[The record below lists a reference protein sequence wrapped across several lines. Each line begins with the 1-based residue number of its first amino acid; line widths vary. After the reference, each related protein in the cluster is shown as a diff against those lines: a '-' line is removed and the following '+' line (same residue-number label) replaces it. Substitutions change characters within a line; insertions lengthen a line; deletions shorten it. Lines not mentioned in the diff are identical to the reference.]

1 MRIFA
6 LLCFSLLSFAA
17 LTQPASAIEN
27 PSNFIARIYATYG
40 HDDVATAFIGE
51 TGPKRIA
58 SKQFLAVLEED
69 QALTLPGD
77 IGYLDADPICQCQDY
92 QNLVVTDINILSND
106 NKKSHA
112 AVTFRAFSDN
122 SLTTTTTF
130 DLVAENEQWFIDDI
144 FDANQHSVRNAIDA
158 NNKALRI
165 KGETLP

>member
-1 MRIFA
+1 MRTFA
-6 LLCFSLLSFAA
+6 LLCFFLLSFAA
-17 LTQPASAIEN
+17 LTQSASATEN
-27 PSNFIARIYATYG
+27 PSNFLARIYAIYG
-40 HDDVATAFIGE
+40 HDEVTAAFIGE

-58 SKQFLAVLEED
+58 SKQFIAVLEED

-77 IGYLDADPICQCQDY
+77 MGYLDADPICQCQDY

-112 AVTFRAFSDN
+112 TVTFRAFRDSN
-122 SLTTTTTF
+122 LTTTTEF
-130 DLVAENEQWFIDDI
+130 DLVAENGQWFIDDI
-144 FDANQHSVRNAIDA
+144 FDTNQQSVRHAIDA

>member
-1 MRIFA
+1 MRFLA
-6 LLCFSLLSFAA
+6 LLCFCLLSFAA
-17 LTQPASAIEN
+17 LPQPALAIEN
-27 PSNFIARIYATYG
+27 PSAFLARIYATYS
-40 HDDVATAFIGE
+40 HDDVSVAFISQ

-58 SKQFLAVLEED
+58 SKKFIAVLAED

-92 QNLVVTDINILSND
+92 QNLVVKNINILSND

-112 AVTFRAFSDN
+112 TVTFRAFSDSN
-122 SLTTTTTF
+122 LTTTTGF
-130 DLVAENEQWFIDDI
+130 DLVAENGQWFIDDI
-144 FDANQHSVRNAIDA
+144 FDTNQQSVRHAIDA